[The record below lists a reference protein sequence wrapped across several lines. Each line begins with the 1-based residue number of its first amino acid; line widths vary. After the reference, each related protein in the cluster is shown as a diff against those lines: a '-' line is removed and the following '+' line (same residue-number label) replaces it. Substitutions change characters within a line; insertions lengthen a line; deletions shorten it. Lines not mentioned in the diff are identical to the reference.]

1 MKFATLAAAA
11 LLALG
16 TGAAHAEVTEQDAI
30 QAQVA
35 GAMAS
40 GDYASANC
48 PNLTVDKERL
58 AEQIKKSGKTAEQL
72 RASEDYVEQRDGIKG
87 IAATNKAPWLC
98 LLLPLAHGGYGRGFV
113 IEKE

>member
-1 MKFATLAAAA
+1 MKSTTLAAAA
-11 LLALG
+11 LLALSC
-16 TGAAHAEVTEQDAI
+16 GAALADVTEQDAI

-40 GDYASANC
+40 GDYAIANC

-72 RASEDYVEQRDGIKG
+72 RAAEEYAEQRDVIKG
-87 IAATNKAPWLC
+87 IAATDKAVMLC
-98 LLLPLAHGGYGRGFV
+98 LLLPRAHGGYGRGIV
-113 IEKE
+113 VVKD

>member
-1 MKFATLAAAA
+1 MKFSNAAAAA

-16 TGAAHAEVTEQDAI
+16 IGAAHAEVTEQDAI

-40 GDYASANC
+40 GDYASAKC

-72 RASEDYVEQRDGIKG
+72 RASEEYAEQRDVIKG
-87 IAATNKAPWLC
+87 IAATDKAIMLC
-98 LLLPLAHGGYGRGFV
+98 LLLPQAHGGYGRGIV

>member
-1 MKFATLAAAA
+1 MKFAFLAAAA
-11 LLALG
+11 LLASPCGL
-16 TGAAHAEVTEQDAI
+16 ALADVTEQDAI

-40 GDYASANC
+40 GDYATAKC

-72 RASEDYVEQRDGIKG
+72 RASEEYAEQRDVIKT
-87 IAATNKAPWLC
+87 IAATDKALMLC
-98 LLLPLAHGGYGRGFV
+98 VLLPQAHGGYGRAIV
-113 IEKE
+113 VEKE